1 MHCPSRPVPT
11 GRFLQ
16 KGQDHRSSSA
26 ELPQDT
32 GFRHSTFIAHRQM
45 TMPSASAPKAGVVL
59 LDTRDHTPDHE
70 HAVHLKL
77 ADGLAGLLGC
87 QHVHPAHAPTAAD
100 NYYYLPTETLVDPK
114 HPATLGIR
122 SEQDLFGGLV
132 PYPYMSTKAI
142 SHPLPAGASF
152 PPGWTDDFARQ
163 ASDALL
169 RGYTV
174 FSKADARSAAQLLLL
189 DGPLRVKPVL
199 ACAGRGQQVITSADA
214 LEPLLAGM
222 DDQMLALW
230 GLVLEEDLS
239 DVETFSVGQVRVAGL
254 TCSYHGT
261 QQLTRDHQ
269 GTEVYGGSDLV
280 VVRGD
285 YQALL
290 QLPLEDY
297 MRLAINQAIAYEQAA
312 EQHFPGFIA
321 SRRNYDI
328 ARGLNPQGHL
338 RSGVLEQSWRLG
350 GASSAELLAL
360 QAFADDPALQR
371 VRASTHEVF
380 GTPDLPADATLF
392 YQGNDSELGQLS
404 KFARIREHGRS
415 E

>member
-1 MHCPSRPVPT
+1 
-11 GRFLQ
+11 
-16 KGQDHRSSSA
+16 
-26 ELPQDT
+26 
-32 GFRHSTFIAHRQM
+32 
-45 TMPSASAPKAGVVL
+45 MPMPNACEAKNGVVL
-59 LDTRDHTPDHE
+59 LDTREHTPEHE
-70 HAVHLKL
+70 HAVHLKM
-77 ADGLAGLLGC
+77 ATGLAELLGC
-87 QHVHPAHAPTAAD
+87 AHVHPDQPPTAAD
-100 NYYYLPTETLVDPK
+100 NFYYLPTETLIDPQR
-114 HPATLGIR
+114 HASMGICTV
-122 SEQDLFGGLV
+122 QDLFGGLV
-132 PYPYMSTKAI
+132 SQPYMATKAI
-142 SHPLPAGASF
+142 SHPLPANASF
-152 PPGWTDDFARQ
+152 PPGWTDAFARQ

-174 FSKADARSAAQLLLL
+174 FSKADARRAAQLLMG
-189 DGPLRVKPVL
+189 DGPLRLKPVL
-199 ACAGRGQQVITSADA
+199 ACAGRGQQVIEEMDE

-222 DDQMLALW
+222 DDQDLALW

-239 DVETFSVGQVRVAGL
+239 EVETFSVGQVRVAGL

-290 QLPLEDY
+290 QLPLEDHL
-297 MRLAINQAIAYEQAA
+297 RLAITQAMIYEQAA
-312 EQHFPGFIA
+312 ERHFPGFVA

-328 ARGLNPQGHL
+328 ARGTDPQGHL
-338 RSGVLEQSWRLG
+338 RSGVLEQSWRIG

-360 QAFADDPALQR
+360 QAFAKDPALQR
-371 VRASTHEVF
+371 VRTSTHEVF
-380 GTPDLPADATLF
+380 GTPDLPTDATLF

-404 KFARIREHGRS
+404 KFARIREHDHP

>member
-1 MHCPSRPVPT
+1 
-11 GRFLQ
+11 
-16 KGQDHRSSSA
+16 
-26 ELPQDT
+26 
-32 GFRHSTFIAHRQM
+32 M
-45 TMPSASAPKAGVVL
+45 TMPSACNPKAGVVL
-59 LDTRDHTPDHE
+59 LDTREHTPEHE

-77 ADGLAGLLGC
+77 ADGLGRLLGC
-87 QHVHPAHAPTAAD
+87 PHVQPGQPPSAAD
-100 NYYYLPTETLVDPK
+100 GYYYLPTETLIDPRRY
-114 HPATLGIR
+114 AALGIQG
-122 SEQDLFGGLV
+122 EQDLFGGLV
-132 PYPYMSTKAI
+132 SHPYMATKAI
-142 SHPLPAGASF
+142 SHPLPAGGNF
-152 PPGWTDDFARQ
+152 PPGWTDAFARQ
-163 ASDALL
+163 ACDALL

-174 FSKADARSAAQLLLL
+174 FSKADARTAAQLLLL

-199 ACAGRGQQVITSADA
+199 ACAGRGQQVINSADD

-222 DDQMLALW
+222 DEQQLALW

-239 DVETFSVGQVRVAGL
+239 DVQTFSVGQVRVAGL

-261 QQLTRDHQ
+261 QQLTHDHQ

-290 QLPLEDY
+290 QLPLEDHL
-297 MRLAINQAIAYEQAA
+297 RLAVNQAMAYEKAA
-312 EQHFPGFIA
+312 EQHFPGFVA

-328 ARGLNPQGHL
+328 ARGSNPSGHL
-338 RSGVLEQSWRLG
+338 CSGVLEQSWRLG

-360 QAFADDPALQR
+360 QAFADDPALQQ
-371 VRASTHEVF
+371 VRASTHEEF

-404 KFARIREHGRS
+404 KFARIREHDHS

>member
-1 MHCPSRPVPT
+1 
-11 GRFLQ
+11 
-16 KGQDHRSSSA
+16 
-26 ELPQDT
+26 
-32 GFRHSTFIAHRQM
+32 
-45 TMPSASAPKAGVVL
+45 MPSACDPKTAVVL
-59 LDTRDHTPDHE
+59 LDTREHTPEHE

-77 ADGLAGLLGC
+77 AERLARLLGC
-87 QHVHPAHAPTAAD
+87 NTVLSDVPARED
-100 NYYYLPTETLVDPK
+100 SNYYYLPTATLVGPERY
-114 HPATLGIR
+114 AAMGIR
-122 SEQDLFGGLV
+122 NEQDLFGGLV
-132 PYPYMSTKAI
+132 SHPYMATKAI
-142 SHPLPAGASF
+142 SHPLPADAEF
-152 PPGWTDDFARQ
+152 PPGWTDAFARQ

-169 RGYTV
+169 CGYTV
-174 FSKADARSAAQLLLL
+174 FSKDDARRAAHLLLR

-199 ACAGRGQQVITSADA
+199 ACAGRGQQVITQTDE
-214 LEPLLAGM
+214 LEPLLANM
-222 DDQMLALW
+222 DERDLALW
-230 GLVLEEDLS
+230 GLVLEEDLGN
-239 DVETFSVGQVRVAGL
+239 VETFSVGQVRVAGL

-261 QQLTRDHQ
+261 QQLTHDHQ

-285 YQALL
+285 YPALL
-290 QLPLEDY
+290 QLPMEDHL
-297 MRLAINQAIAYEQAA
+297 RLAINQAMAYEQAA

-328 ARGLNPQGHL
+328 ARGTTAQGHL

-371 VRASTHEVF
+371 VCASTHEVF
-380 GTPDLPADATLF
+380 GNPDLPSDATLF

-404 KFARIREHGRS
+404 KYARIRQHEHS

>member
-1 MHCPSRPVPT
+1 
-11 GRFLQ
+11 
-16 KGQDHRSSSA
+16 
-26 ELPQDT
+26 
-32 GFRHSTFIAHRQM
+32 M
-45 TMPSASAPKAGVVL
+45 TMPSACTPKTAVVL
-59 LDTRDHTPDHE
+59 LDTREHTPEHE
-70 HAVHLKL
+70 HAVHLKI
-77 ADGLAGLLGC
+77 AQGLGRLLGC
-87 QHVHPAHAPTAAD
+87 PHKLPEQPPNAAD
-100 NYYYLPTETLVDPK
+100 DYYYLPTETLTDPK
-114 HPATLGIR
+114 RAAILGIR
-122 SEQDLFGGLV
+122 SEQDLFGGMV
-132 PYPYMSTKAI
+132 SQPYMATKAI
-142 SHPLPAGASF
+142 SHPLPAGATF
-152 PPGWTDDFARQ
+152 PPGWTDGFALQ
-163 ASDALL
+163 ACDALL

-174 FSKADARSAAQLLLL
+174 FSKNDARNAAQLLLR
-189 DGPLRVKPVL
+189 DGPLRIKPVL
-199 ACAGRGQQVITSADA
+199 ACAGRGQQVITVADE
-214 LEPLLAGM
+214 LEPLLARM
-222 DDQMLALW
+222 DDQQLALW

-239 DVETFSVGQVRVAGL
+239 DVQTFSVGQVRVAGL

-290 QLPLEDY
+290 QMPLEDHL
-297 MRLAINQAIAYEQAA
+297 RLAINQAMAYEKAA
-312 EQHFPGFIA
+312 EQHFPCFVA

-328 ARGLNPQGHL
+328 ARGSDASGHL
-338 RSGVLEQSWRLG
+338 RCGVLEQSWRLG

-380 GTPDLPADATLF
+380 GTPDLPVDATLF

-404 KFARIREHGRS
+404 KFARIREHDHS

>member
-1 MHCPSRPVPT
+1 
-11 GRFLQ
+11 
-16 KGQDHRSSSA
+16 
-26 ELPQDT
+26 
-32 GFRHSTFIAHRQM
+32 M
-45 TMPSASAPKAGVVL
+45 TMPNACAPKSGVVL
-59 LDTRDHTPDHE
+59 LDTRAHTPDHE

-77 ADGLAGLLGC
+77 ADGLARLLGC
-87 QHVHPAHAPTAAD
+87 PHVQPSQPPSATD
-100 NYYYLPTETLVDPK
+100 GYYYLPTETLVDPER
-114 HPATLGIR
+114 HAALGIC

-132 PYPYMSTKAI
+132 AHPYMATKAI

-152 PPGWTDDFARQ
+152 PPGWTDAFARQ
-163 ASDALL
+163 ACDALL

-174 FSKADARSAAQLLLL
+174 FSKADARTAAQLLLT
-189 DGPLRVKPVL
+189 DGPLRFKPVL
-199 ACAGRGQQVITSADA
+199 ACAGRGQQVITTADE

-222 DDQMLALW
+222 DDQDLALW

-239 DVETFSVGQVRVAGL
+239 EVQTFSVGQVRVAGL

-290 QLPLEDY
+290 QLPLDEPL
-297 MRLAINQAIAYEQAA
+297 RLAINQAMAYEQAA

-328 ARGLNPQGHL
+328 ARGVNPQGHL

-380 GTPDLPADATLF
+380 GAPELPTDATLF

-404 KFARIREHGRS
+404 KFARIREHDHS
-415 E
+415 K

>member
-1 MHCPSRPVPT
+1 MP
-11 GRFLQ
+11 
-16 KGQDHRSSSA
+16 
-26 ELPQDT
+26 
-32 GFRHSTFIAHRQM
+32 
-45 TMPSASAPKAGVVL
+45 MPSACEPKTGVVL
-59 LDTRDHTPDHE
+59 LDTREHTPEHE

-77 ADGLAGLLGC
+77 AAGIAGLLGC
-87 QHVHPAHAPTAAD
+87 HHVEPDHSPTAAD
-100 NYYYLPTETLVDPK
+100 GYYYLPTETLVDPQRQ
-114 HPATLGIR
+114 AAIGIHT
-122 SEQDLFGGLV
+122 EHDLFGGV
-132 PYPYMSTKAI
+132 VSHPYMATKAI
-142 SHPLPAGASF
+142 SHPLPANANF
-152 PPGWTDDFARQ
+152 PPGWTDAFALQ

-169 RGYTV
+169 CGYTV
-174 FSKADARSAAQLLLL
+174 FSKADARRAAELLLR
-189 DGPLRVKPVL
+189 DGPLRLKPVL
-199 ACAGRGQQVITSADA
+199 ACAGRGQQVIVALDE
-214 LEPLLAGM
+214 LEPLLADM
-222 DDQMLALW
+222 DDQALGLW

-239 DVETFSVGQVRVAGL
+239 GVETYSVGQVRVAGL

-269 GTEVYGGSDLV
+269 GIEVYGGSDLI

-290 QLPLEDY
+290 QLPLEDHL
-297 MRLAINQAIAYEQAA
+297 RLAINQAMTYEQAA
-312 EQHFPGFIA
+312 EQQFPGFIA

-328 ARGLNPQGHL
+328 ARGFDAQGHL

-360 QAFADDPALQR
+360 QAFAADPALQR
-371 VRASTHEVF
+371 VHASTHEVF

-404 KFARIREHGRS
+404 KFARIREHDHS

>member
-1 MHCPSRPVPT
+1 
-11 GRFLQ
+11 
-16 KGQDHRSSSA
+16 
-26 ELPQDT
+26 
-32 GFRHSTFIAHRQM
+32 
-45 TMPSASAPKAGVVL
+45 MPAAGDAKTAVVL
-59 LDTRDHTPDHE
+59 LDTRQHTPDHE

-77 ADGLAGLLGC
+77 ADGLAQLLGC
-87 QHVHPAHAPTAAD
+87 AHVYLDPPSTPSD
-100 NYYYLPTETLVDPK
+100 RYYYLPTETLIDPQR
-114 HPATLGIR
+114 HAALGIR
-122 SEQDLFGGLV
+122 TEQDLFGGLV
-132 PYPYMSTKAI
+132 AFPYMATKAI
-142 SHPLPAGASF
+142 SHPLPAAASF
-152 PPGWTDDFARQ
+152 PPGWTDAFALQ

-174 FSKADARSAAQLLLL
+174 FSKADARNAAHLLLL
-189 DGPLRVKPVL
+189 DGPLRIKPVL
-199 ACAGRGQQVITSADA
+199 ACAGRGQQVIDTLDA
-214 LEPLLAGM
+214 LEPLLADM
-222 DDQMLALW
+222 DDQDLAVW

-239 DVETFSVGQVRVAGL
+239 EVQTFSVGQVRVAGL

-261 QQLTRDHQ
+261 QQLTHDHQ

-290 QLPLEDY
+290 QLPLEDHL
-297 MRLAINQAIAYEQAA
+297 RLAINQAMVYERAA
-312 EQHFPGFIA
+312 EQHFPGFVA

-328 ARGLNPQGHL
+328 ARGTTAQGHV

-360 QAFADDPALQR
+360 QAFAAEPTLQR

-380 GTPDLPADATLF
+380 GTLDLPTDATLF
-392 YQGNDSELGQLS
+392 YQGIDSELGQLS
-404 KFARIREHGRS
+404 KFARIREHEHS

>member
-1 MHCPSRPVPT
+1 
-11 GRFLQ
+11 
-16 KGQDHRSSSA
+16 
-26 ELPQDT
+26 
-32 GFRHSTFIAHRQM
+32 M
-45 TMPSASAPKAGVVL
+45 TMPSACAPKTAVVL
-59 LDTRDHTPDHE
+59 LNTREHTPDHE

-77 ADGLAGLLGC
+77 ADGLAHLLGC
-87 QHVHPAHAPTAAD
+87 PHVQPSHPPTASD
-100 NYYYLPTETLVDPK
+100 GYYYLPTETLIGTQR
-114 HPATLGIR
+114 HAAMGIR
-122 SEQDLFGGLV
+122 SEQDLFGGMV
-132 PYPYMSTKAI
+132 AYPYMATKAI

-152 PPGWTDDFARQ
+152 PPGWTDAFARQ
-163 ASDALL
+163 ACDALL

-174 FSKADARSAAQLLLL
+174 FSKADARTATQLLLV
-189 DGPLRVKPVL
+189 DGPVRVKPVL
-199 ACAGRGQQVITSADA
+199 ACAGRGQQVIATADA
-214 LEPLLAGM
+214 LEPLLARM
-222 DDQMLALW
+222 DDQDLELW

-239 DVETFSVGQVRVAGL
+239 DVQTFSVGQVRVAGL

-261 QQLTRDHQ
+261 QQLTHDHQ

-290 QLPLEDY
+290 QLPLEDHL
-297 MRLAINQAIAYEQAA
+297 RLAINQAIAYELAA
-312 EQHFPGFIA
+312 EQHFAGFIA

-360 QAFADDPALQR
+360 QAFADDPTLQR

-380 GTPDLPADATLF
+380 GSPSLPTDATLY
-392 YQGNDSELGQLS
+392 YQGHDSELGQLS
-404 KFARIREHGRS
+404 KFARIREHDHS

>member
-1 MHCPSRPVPT
+1 
-11 GRFLQ
+11 
-16 KGQDHRSSSA
+16 
-26 ELPQDT
+26 
-32 GFRHSTFIAHRQM
+32 M
-45 TMPSASAPKAGVVL
+45 TMPSALEPKAGVVL
-59 LDTRDHTPDHE
+59 LDTRDHTPEHE
-70 HAVHLKL
+70 HGVHLKL
-77 ADGLAGLLGC
+77 AEGLARLLGC
-87 QHVHPAHAPTAAD
+87 PLIQPMRPPDTADA
-100 NYYYLPTETLVDPK
+100 YYYLPTETLIDPRRY
-114 HPATLGIR
+114 AALGIC
-122 SEQDLFGGLV
+122 SEQDLFGGMV
-132 PYPYMSTKAI
+132 PYPYMATKAI

-174 FSKADARSAAQLLLL
+174 FSKADARTAAQLLLL

-199 ACAGRGQQVITSADA
+199 ACAGRGQQVITTADA
-214 LEPLLAGM
+214 LEPLLADM
-222 DDQMLALW
+222 DDHTLAQW

-239 DVETFSVGQVRVAGL
+239 EVQTFSVGQVRVAGL

-290 QLPLEDY
+290 QLPLEDHL
-297 MRLAINQAIAYEQAA
+297 RLAINQAMVYEQAA
-312 EQHFPGFIA
+312 EQHFPGFVA

-328 ARGLNPQGHL
+328 ARGISPSGHL
-338 RSGVLEQSWRLG
+338 CSGVLEQSWRLG

-380 GTPDLPADATLF
+380 GNPDLPADATLF

-404 KFARIREHGRS
+404 KFARIRDHGHS

>member
-1 MHCPSRPVPT
+1 
-11 GRFLQ
+11 
-16 KGQDHRSSSA
+16 
-26 ELPQDT
+26 
-32 GFRHSTFIAHRQM
+32 M
-45 TMPSASAPKAGVVL
+45 TMPSACNPKAGVVL
-59 LDTRDHTPDHE
+59 LDTRENTPEHE

-77 ADGLAGLLGC
+77 ADGLGRLLGC
-87 QHVHPAHAPTAAD
+87 PPVQPGQPPSAAD
-100 NYYYLPTETLVDPK
+100 GYYYLPTETLIDPQRY
-114 HPATLGIR
+114 AAFGIQD
-122 SEQDLFGGLV
+122 EQDLFGGLV
-132 PYPYMSTKAI
+132 PHPYMATKAI
-142 SHPLPAGASF
+142 SHPLPAGGNF
-152 PPGWTDDFARQ
+152 PPGWTDAFARQ
-163 ASDALL
+163 ACDALL

-199 ACAGRGQQVITSADA
+199 ACAGRGQQVINSADE

-222 DDQMLALW
+222 DDQQLAVW

-239 DVETFSVGQVRVAGL
+239 DVQTFSVGQVRVAGL

-261 QQLTRDHQ
+261 QQLTHDHQ

-290 QLPLEDY
+290 RLLLEDHL
-297 MRLAINQAIAYEQAA
+297 RLAVNQAMAYEKAA
-312 EQHFPGFIA
+312 EQHFPGFVA

-328 ARGLNPQGHL
+328 ARGSNPSGHL
-338 RSGVLEQSWRLG
+338 CSGVLEQSWRLG

-360 QAFADDPALQR
+360 QAFADDPALKQ

-404 KFARIREHGRS
+404 KFARIREHDHS

>member
-1 MHCPSRPVPT
+1 MP
-11 GRFLQ
+11 
-16 KGQDHRSSSA
+16 
-26 ELPQDT
+26 
-32 GFRHSTFIAHRQM
+32 
-45 TMPSASAPKAGVVL
+45 MPSVCDQKTTVVL
-59 LDTRDHTPDHE
+59 LDTREYTPEHE

-77 ADGLAGLLGC
+77 AERLARLLGC
-87 QHVHPAHAPTAAD
+87 DAVRTDVPTRAD
-100 NYYYLPTETLVDPK
+100 PRCYYVPTETLVGTERY
-114 HPATLGIR
+114 AAMGIR

-132 PYPYMSTKAI
+132 SHPYMATKAI
-142 SHPLPAGASF
+142 SHPLPADAEF
-152 PPGWTDDFARQ
+152 PPGWTDAFACH

-169 RGYTV
+169 CGYTV
-174 FSKADARSAAQLLLL
+174 FSKADARRAAQLLLR

-199 ACAGRGQQVITSADA
+199 ACAGRGQHVITHADE
-214 LEPLLAGM
+214 LEPLLANT
-222 DDQMLALW
+222 DERDLALC
-230 GLVLEEDLS
+230 GLVLEEDLNK
-239 DVETFSVGQVRVAGL
+239 VETFSVGQVRVAGL

-269 GTEVYGGSDLV
+269 GTEVYGGSELV

-290 QLPLEDY
+290 QRPLEDHL
-297 MRLAINQAIAYEQAA
+297 RLAINQAMTYEQAA

-328 ARGLNPQGHL
+328 ARGTTAQGYL

-360 QAFADDPALQR
+360 QAFADDPALQQ
-371 VRASTHEVF
+371 VCASTHEVF
-380 GTPDLPADATLF
+380 GSPDLPTDATLF

-404 KFARIREHGRS
+404 KYARIRQHEHS